1 MSKYFLDKTWMQP
14 QIARTQEVPV
24 HAGQHERSSK
34 KNLARGGAALASLWL
49 AVLGVTSAARAQDA
63 ATPAPD
69 APAAVAAVTSS
80 GPPPEA
86 APAPDPA
93 PPPSEPAATPVAE
106 TAPEAATDTA
116 SDPAP
121 EPAPEREPD
130 FGIRANLE
138 IGFLGVLAH
147 NIQLGRDGTTVD
159 YPSDLSQSNLYLFLR
174 VSADFDIWRQH
185 IITFVYQPID
195 IETTS
200 TLRRDLTIDGAL
212 YPAGSVLRARYGFPF
227 YRLGWAFDVLEGR
240 DEELAFGLG
249 FQIRN
254 ATITFQS
261 GDGET
266 YRARND
272 IGPVPLLR
280 SRGRFPIAGGW
291 WFGWE
296 VDGFYAF
303 IPGLNGTD
311 NNVEGAIL
319 DASLRVGWRMMPH
332 VDGFLNIRY
341 LGGGAAGQGD
351 PGAYDDGFQRNWLH
365 FLTISAGV
373 TLDSR
378 R

>member
-1 MSKYFLDKTWMQP
+1 MPLSNGTPFSRVSLP
-14 QIARTQEVPV
+14 RR
-24 HAGQHERSSK
+24 AGVLLG
-34 KNLARGGAALASLWL
+34 LALFVAGGASTAH
-49 AVLGVTSAARAQDA
+49 AQ
-63 ATPAPD
+63 
-69 APAAVAAVTSS
+69 
-80 GPPPEA
+80 
-86 APAPDPA
+86 
-93 PPPSEPAATPVAE
+93 PSEPAATEPAATEAAASGAEAPSEIATTTTAEPTPAPVATATPVATTDE
-106 TAPEAATDTA
+106 TEAEERATDA
-116 SDPAP
+116 AP
-121 EPAPEREPD
+121 PREPD

-147 NIQLGRDGTTVD
+147 TIQLGRDGTMVD
-159 YPSDLSQSNLYLFLR
+159 YPADLTQSNLYLFLR

-195 IETTS
+195 LETTT

-212 YPAGSVLRARYGFPF
+212 FAQGSVLRARYGFPF

-240 DEELAFGLG
+240 DEELAFGIG

-303 IPGLNGTD
+303 IPGLNGSD

-319 DASLRVGWRMMPH
+319 DASLRLGWRMMPH
-332 VDGFLNIRY
+332 VDGFLNVRY
-341 LGGGAAGQGD
+341 LGGGASGQGD
-351 PGAYDDGFQRNWLH
+351 PGAFDDGYQSNWLH

-373 TLDSR
+373 TIDSR
-378 R
+378 P

>member
-1 MSKYFLDKTWMQP
+1 MSLTNLTFF
-14 QIARTQEVPV
+14 AR
-24 HAGQHERSSK
+24 
-34 KNLARGGAALASLWL
+34 ASLPRPAGVAL
-49 AVLGVTSAARAQDA
+49 CALFFLGAGVTPAFAQPGAEPAATESSAASGVDA
-63 ATPAPD
+63 PSEPPATTGLAPD
-69 APAAVAAVTSS
+69 AAPPET
-80 GPPPEA
+80 PPPEA
-86 APAPDPA
+86 RASQAPSAATTDAPATGEPSADEPGA
-93 PPPSEPAATPVAE
+93 DAVPP
-106 TAPEAATDTA
+106 
-116 SDPAP
+116 
-121 EPAPEREPD
+121 REPD
-130 FGIRANLE
+130 FGIRGNLE

-147 NIQLGRDGTTVD
+147 TIQLGRDGTMVD
-159 YPSDLSQSNLYLFLR
+159 YPADLTQSNLYLFLR

-195 IETTS
+195 LETTS

-212 YPAGSVLRARYGFPF
+212 FPQGSVLRARYGFPF

-261 GDGET
+261 GDGDV

-311 NNVEGAIL
+311 NDVEGAIL
-319 DASLRVGWRMMPH
+319 DASLRVGWRVMPH
-332 VDGFLNIRY
+332 VDGFLNVRY
-341 LGGGAAGQGD
+341 LGGGAGGQGD
-351 PGAYDDGFQRNWLH
+351 PGPNDDGFQRNWLH
-365 FLTISAGV
+365 FLTLSAGV
-373 TLDSR
+373 TIDSR
-378 R
+378 P

>member
-1 MSKYFLDKTWMQP
+1 MPNAIDVKPPRRPS
-14 QIARTQEVPV
+14 R
-24 HAGQHERSSK
+24 
-34 KNLARGGAALASLWL
+34 AALATLIVVVTL
-49 AVLGVTSAARAQDA
+49 ALGGPTAGAQSTA
-63 ATPAPD
+63 SPD
-69 APAAVAAVTSS
+69 PSPT
-80 GPPPEA
+80 PPEA
-86 APAPDPA
+86 TAEEVATVSATEPEPREGGVAPSVDDPA
-93 PPPSEPAATPVAE
+93 AE
-106 TAPEAATDTA
+106 
-116 SDPAP
+116 PAP
-121 EPAPEREPD
+121 EPTAPREPD

-147 NIQLGRDGTTVD
+147 TIQLGRDGTMVD
-159 YPSDLSQSNLYLFLR
+159 YPADLTQSNLYLFLR

-185 IITFVYQPID
+185 IVTFVYQPLD
-195 IETTS
+195 LETTS

-212 YPAGSVLRARYGFPF
+212 FAQGSVVRARYGFPF

-291 WFGWE
+291 WLGWE

-311 NNVEGAIL
+311 NDVEGAIL

-332 VDGFLNIRY
+332 VDGFLNVRY
-341 LGGGAAGQGD
+341 LGGGASGQGD
-351 PGAYDDGFQRNWLH
+351 PGPNDDGFQSNWLH

-378 R
+378 P